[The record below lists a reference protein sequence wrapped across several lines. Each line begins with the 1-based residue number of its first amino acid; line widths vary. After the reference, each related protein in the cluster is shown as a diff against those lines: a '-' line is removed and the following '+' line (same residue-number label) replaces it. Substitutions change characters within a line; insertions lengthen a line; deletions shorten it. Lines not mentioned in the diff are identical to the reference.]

1 MAGLWRPRTECGH
14 ALNQPARGV
23 RHTTRLAVEDQGK
36 KREKP
41 VTIRVGVNG
50 FGRIGR
56 NFYRALAV
64 QKAEGKSTDIEII
77 AVNDLTDNATLAHLL
92 KFDSILGRYP
102 EDISLEGDDTIVIG
116 NTKIKSLEVKEGPAA
131 LPWGDLGVDVVV
143 ESTGIFTDAAKAK
156 GHLDAGAKKVIISA
170 PAKGEDL
177 TVVIGVNDDKYDGS
191 QNIISNASCTTNC
204 LGPLAKVINDEFG
217 LVRGLMTTIHAY
229 TQDQNLQDGP
239 HSDLR
244 RARAA
249 ALNIVPTSTGAA
261 KAIGLVLPE
270 LKGKLDGY
278 ALRVPIPTGSCTD
291 LTVEL
296 KKSASVEEI
305 NAAYKAAA
313 EGPLK
318 GILKYYDAPIVSS
331 DIVTDPHSSIFD
343 SGLTKVIDNQAK
355 VVSWYDNEWGYSNRL
370 VDLVALVGKSL

>member
-1 MAGLWRPRTECGH
+1 
-14 ALNQPARGV
+14 
-23 RHTTRLAVEDQGK
+23 
-36 KREKP
+36 

-56 NFYRALAV
+56 NFYRALAT
-64 QKAEGKSTDIEII
+64 QQSEGKAADIEIV

-92 KFDSILGRYP
+92 KFDSILGRLP
-102 EDISLEGDDTIVIG
+102 EDVLLDGDTLVIG
-116 NTKIKSLEVKEGPAA
+116 TRRVKALEVKEGPAA
-131 LPWGDLGVDVVV
+131 IPWGDLGVDVVI
-143 ESTGIFTDAAKAK
+143 ESTGIFTDARAR
-156 GHLDAGAKKVIISA
+156 GHLESGARKVIISA
-170 PAKGEDL
+170 PAKDEDITIVL
-177 TVVIGVNDDKYDGS
+177 GVNDDKYDGS
-191 QNIISNASCTTNC
+191 QNVISNASCTTNC
-204 LGPLAKVINDEFG
+204 LGPLAKVVNDEFG
-217 LVRGLMTTIHAY
+217 IVRGLMTTIHAY
-229 TQDQNLQDGP
+229 TQDQNLQDAP
-239 HSDLR
+239 HKDLR

-278 ALRVPIPTGSCTD
+278 ALRVPIPTGSVTD

-296 KKSASVEEI
+296 KKGASVAEI
-305 NAAYKAAA
+305 NAALKAAA
-313 EGPLK
+313 DGPMK

-370 VDLVALVGKSL
+370 VDLVGLVGKSL

>member
-1 MAGLWRPRTECGH
+1 M
-14 ALNQPARGV
+14 
-23 RHTTRLAVEDQGK
+23 
-36 KREKP
+36 
-41 VTIRVGVNG
+41 TIRVGVNG

-56 NFYRALAV
+56 NFYRALAA
-64 QKAEGKSTDIEII
+64 QKAEGKSTDIEVI
-77 AVNDLTDNATLAHLL
+77 AVNDLTDNASLAHLL

-343 SGLTKVIDNQAK
+343 SGLTMANGNLVK
-355 VVSWYDNEWGYSNRL
+355 VVAWYDNEWGYSCRI
-370 VDLVALVGKSL
+370 VDLINKIA